1 MDRRVRNFQEYQAFR
16 TYIHQN
22 PVKAL
27 LAPSPEEFPYG
38 SASGKYELDE
48 IPQGLK
54 PISKAAKTQA

>member
-1 MDRRVRNFQEYQAFR
+1 MNEYEGMKK
-16 TYIHQN
+16 YIHQN
-22 PVKAL
+22 PVKAGL
-27 LAPSPEEFPYG
+27 VTRPEEFPHG